1 MTTEDKKNFQNGMV
15 VGAVAG
21 GIKQVVVQ
29 QAVQS
34 DYAQN
39 DDTKEDYIK
48 NRPCYDEEK
57 TVDYIEYNVVTTDDF
72 ARIFVT
78 IDKPLNL
85 TLGDTYSLTAVSAG
99 ETDFNL
105 SGAAKDVRSALEA
118 LADGETIIMNFDADV
133 PSSLLGIEDDSE
145 TPYLISGISVDATSD
160 TEGNVT
166 FNFHKNENSFVALT
180 LLSEHSGKTF
190 NAKITGP
197 GITDKVI
204 TTIQLPSRYI
214 NWGDYK
220 DPKHIK
226 QELIVDYSK
235 NVYETQPTIY
245 AGNVNNL
252 KENTVYF
259 VHPYFDSA
267 NTTDN
272 SKFILYYGPETS
284 ENCNELKVDANL
296 VFNVNGAFA
305 ELPETILVTT
315 IDKTANTV
323 IFANCDSKLSYLSLF
338 IPKNTKKLHIKLETN
353 FLNYNLIHKNLSY
366 NSDILPLDKYP
377 NSTIFLSNNSSFSL
391 SDLIPLAN
399 VNNVIQ
405 DFNVLENT
413 SEVKSTVLKV
423 NSSGILDYRLAGIA
437 PLIENSSVNITKINK
452 PFFRG
457 KVIIDVTVTIAKDK
471 KSYTTEGTYS
481 SFCYDFLPQG
491 PTTTNTNDL
500 SINNNIYNISGYGK
514 RAENL
519 PLFTDTVY
527 MLLPI
532 YNQNDFVSLDCEVE

>member
-1 MTTEDKKNFQNGMV
+1 MTTEDKKNFQNGV
-15 VGAVAG
+15 IVGAVAG
-21 GIKQVVVQ
+21 GIKQTVVQ

-57 TVDYIEYNVVTTDDF
+57 TVDYIEYSVVTTEDF
-72 ARIFVT
+72 TKTFVT
-78 IDKPLNL
+78 IDKSLNL
-85 TLGDTYSLTAVSAG
+85 TLGDTYSLAITAVSVG
-99 ETDFNL
+99 ETDSNI
-105 SGAAKDVRSALEA
+105 SGAAKDVRSVLEA

-133 PSSLLGIEDDSE
+133 PSPLLGIESDE

-160 TEGNVT
+160 AEENVT
-166 FNFHKNENSFVALT
+166 FNFHKNENSFVT
-180 LLSEHSGKTF
+180 ITIFSEHPEKTF

-204 TTIQLPSRYI
+204 TPIQLPSRYI

-272 SKFILYYGPETS
+272 SKFILYYGPELS
-284 ENCNELKVDANL
+284 EDCNELKVDASL
-296 VFNVNGAFA
+296 VFNVNGAFTK
-305 ELPETILVTT
+305 LPETILVTT

-323 IFANCDSKLSYLSLF
+323 IFANCDNVPTVYSLS
-338 IPKNTKKLHIKLETN
+338 IPKNTKKLHIRLETN
-353 FLNYNLIHKNLSY
+353 FLNYNLKRKNLSY

-377 NSTIFLSNNSSFSL
+377 NSTIALSNGSSL
-391 SDLIPLAN
+391 SDVVIQLDN

-405 DFNVLENT
+405 NIDFLTNEI
-413 SEVKSTVLKV
+413 KSTVLV
-423 NSSGILDYRLAGIA
+423 NSGGILDYKLVGIA

-457 KVIIDVTVTIAKDK
+457 KVIIDVTITVAKDK
-471 KSYTTEGTYS
+471 KSYVTEGTYS
-481 SFCYDFLPQG
+481 SFCYDFLSQG

-514 RAENL
+514 RTDNL
-519 PLFTDTVY
+519 PLFTDTIY
-527 MLLPI
+527 MLLTT
-532 YNQNDFVSLDCEVE
+532 NQQNDSVSLDCEVE

>member
-57 TVDYIEYNVVTTDDF
+57 TVDYIEYSVVTTEDF
-72 ARIFVT
+72 TKTFVT
-78 IDKPLNL
+78 IDKSLNL
-85 TLGDTYSLTAVSAG
+85 TLGDTYSLAITAVSVG
-99 ETDFNL
+99 ETDSNI
-105 SGAAKDVRSALEA
+105 SGVAKDVRSALEA

-133 PSSLLGIEDDSE
+133 PSPLLGIESDE

-160 TEGNVT
+160 AEENVT
-166 FNFHKNENSFVALT
+166 FNFHKNENSFVT
-180 LLSEHSGKTF
+180 ITIFSEHPEKTF

-204 TTIQLPSRYI
+204 TPIQLPSKYI

-235 NVYETQPTIY
+235 DVYETQPTIY

-259 VHPYFDSA
+259 VHPYFNSA
-267 NTTDN
+267 NVTDD
-272 SKFILYYGPETS
+272 SKFILYYGPKLS
-284 ENCNELKVDANL
+284 ENCNELKVDASL
-296 VFNVNGAFA
+296 VFNVNGAFTT
-305 ELPETILVTT
+305 LPETILVTT

-323 IFANCDSKLSYLSLF
+323 IFANCDSVPAIYSLS
-338 IPKNTKKLHIKLETN
+338 IPKNTKKLHIRLETN
-353 FLNYNLIHKNLSY
+353 FLNYNLNHKNLSY
-366 NSDILPLDKYP
+366 NSDVLPCDK
-377 NSTIFLSNNSSFSL
+377 
-391 SDLIPLAN
+391 
-399 VNNVIQ
+399 
-405 DFNVLENT
+405 
-413 SEVKSTVLKV
+413 
-423 NSSGILDYRLAGIA
+423 
-437 PLIENSSVNITKINK
+437 
-452 PFFRG
+452 
-457 KVIIDVTVTIAKDK
+457 
-471 KSYTTEGTYS
+471 
-481 SFCYDFLPQG
+481 
-491 PTTTNTNDL
+491 
-500 SINNNIYNISGYGK
+500 
-514 RAENL
+514 
-519 PLFTDTVY
+519 
-527 MLLPI
+527 
-532 YNQNDFVSLDCEVE
+532 

>member
-160 TEGNVT
+160 TEENVT
-166 FNFHKNENSFVALT
+166 FNFHKNENSFVT
-180 LLSEHSGKTF
+180 ITIFSEHLEKTF

-204 TTIQLPSRYI
+204 TPIQLPSKYI

-235 NVYETQPTIY
+235 DVYETQPTIY

-259 VHPYFDSA
+259 VHPYFNSA
-267 NTTDN
+267 NVTDD
-272 SKFILYYGPETS
+272 SKFILYYGPKLS
-284 ENCNELKVDANL
+284 ENCNELKVDASL
-296 VFNVNGAFA
+296 VFNVNGAFTT
-305 ELPETILVTT
+305 LPETILVTT

-323 IFANCDSKLSYLSLF
+323 IFANCDNVPTTYSLS
-338 IPKNTKKLHIKLETN
+338 IPKNTKKLHIRLETN
-353 FLNYNLIHKNLSY
+353 FLNYNLKRKNLSY

-377 NSTIFLSNNSSFSL
+377 NSIIVLSNSSSL
-391 SDLIPLAN
+391 SDAVILQLDN

-405 DFNVLENT
+405 DINFLTN
-413 SEVKSTVLKV
+413 EVKSTVLV
-423 NSSGILDYRLAGIA
+423 NSSGILDYRLVGIA

-457 KVIIDVTVTIAKDK
+457 KVIIDVTITVAKDK
-471 KSYTTEGTYS
+471 KSYVTEGTYS
-481 SFCYDFLPQG
+481 SFCYDFLSQG

-514 RAENL
+514 RADNL

-527 MLLPI
+527 MILTTN
-532 YNQNDFVSLDCEVE
+532 YQNDSVSLDCEVE